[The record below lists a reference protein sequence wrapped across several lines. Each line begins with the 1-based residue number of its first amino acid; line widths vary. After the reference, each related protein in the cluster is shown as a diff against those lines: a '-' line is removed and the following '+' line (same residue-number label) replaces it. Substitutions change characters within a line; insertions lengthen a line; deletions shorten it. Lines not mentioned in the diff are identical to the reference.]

1 MPASTSPRL
10 PRPFVFARW
19 FMTLSL
25 ACVVLSAVGT
35 ALVLSRF
42 LTEHMLQR
50 DAEVSAEFIE
60 SIVRAERTWDWF
72 ANPDRVDARSPL
84 DSFFN
89 HVAQMP
95 GVVRANV
102 YQRDGRVLWSSDPAV
117 IGRQFSDNPE
127 LEQAFAG
134 RVLVEHGAVDP
145 TKPEHVAL
153 DTATGGSRFMEA
165 YLPVWDAD
173 RQSVVGVVEIY
184 RLPQALFRA
193 VDQGV
198 RLVWMSSVAGAA
210 LLYLALAWL
219 VRRAGRAIRE
229 QQERL
234 VEAESL
240 AAIGAVASA
249 VAHGIRNPLASMRSS
264 AELAADEGTAEAAR
278 EAFAD
283 IVREADRL
291 EGWVRDL
298 MLQTRG
304 EQVVPEMVALLPLLR
319 ESLQSL
325 APLAERRGVRLELDA
340 QDAPRILGTP
350 GALAQAI
357 ENILGNAVE
366 ASPDGG
372 AVTVGVRP
380 AEAGRL
386 VEIRIADSGP
396 GLPPGLSRAGPTR
409 FFSTKPRGTGLG
421 IALARRIIGGHG
433 GSIALTSSSRGTIAT
448 IRLPAVNAA

>member
-1 MPASTSPRL
+1 MAAPVA

-25 ACVVLSAVGT
+25 ACVVASAVGT
-35 ALVLSRF
+35 AVVLSRF

-60 SIVRAERTWDWF
+60 SIVRAERTWGWF
-72 ANPDRVDARSPL
+72 EDPGRDDARRPL

-102 YQRDGRVLWSSDPAV
+102 YQRDGTVLWSSDPAM
-117 IGRQFSDNPE
+117 IGRRFADNPE
-127 LEQAFAG
+127 LDQAFAG
-134 RVLVEHGAVDP
+134 RILVEYGDIDSG
-145 TKPEHVAL
+145 KPEHVAL

-165 YLPVWDAD
+165 YLPVWDGE
-173 RQSVVGVVEIY
+173 RRTVIGVVEIY

-193 VDQGV
+193 VDHGV
-198 RLVWMSSVAGAA
+198 RLVWMSSAAGAV

-229 QQERL
+229 QQDRL
-234 VEAESL
+234 MEAEAL
-240 AAIGAVASA
+240 AAIGAVATA
-249 VAHGIRNPLASMRSS
+249 VAHGIRNPLASIRSS
-264 AELAADEGTAEAAR
+264 AELAIEEAGPEASH

-283 IVREADRL
+283 IMREADRL
-291 EGWVRDL
+291 EDWVRDL
-298 MLQTRG
+298 MLQARG
-304 EQVVPEMVALLPLLR
+304 EQVVPETIALLPLLQA
-319 ESLQSL
+319 SLRSL
-325 APLAERRGVRLELDA
+325 APLAERRGVRLDITAHE
-340 QDAPRILGTP
+340 APPITGTP

-372 AVTVGVRP
+372 EVTVGLGP
-380 AEAGRL
+380 AEEGRV
-386 VEIRIADSGP
+386 VEIRIADTGP
-396 GLPPGLSRAGPTR
+396 GLPPGLPREGPPS

-421 IALARRIIGGHG
+421 LALARRIIGGHG
-433 GSIALTSSSRGTIAT
+433 GSLALSSTPRGTVVT
-448 IRLPAVNAA
+448 IRLPAAGAP